1 MNRTTPLLVAL
12 AFTAFTALT
21 TYPAA
26 HAAEPPAA
34 PPPLQPLPSLDVPSY
49 MGTWYQVAWF
59 PNRFQKQ
66 CVSDT
71 QAQYRQRDDGRIEVL
86 NRCRLA
92 DGRFDDADGIA
103 RPAGAT
109 LRDNRLSPA
118 TLEVSFLPALL
129 RWIPAWG
136 SYWVVALADD
146 GRYAVVSEP
155 QRQYLWVLA
164 RARRLSA
171 DDEATIRSLL
181 TRQGFD
187 LSRWQAHSHRP

>member
-1 MNRTTPLLVAL
+1 MTLRPITATLAL
-12 AFTAFTALT
+12 AAITAGW
-21 TYPAA
+21 AA
-26 HAAEPPAA
+26 HAAEAPATPA
-34 PPPLQPLPSLDVPSY
+34 PLQAITSLDVPRY

-71 QAQYRQRDDGRIEVL
+71 RAEYRQLDGGRIEVI

-92 DGRFDDADGIA
+92 DGRLDEADGIA
-103 RPAGAT
+103 RPASAT
-109 LRDNRLSPA
+109 LEGNTLSPA
-118 TLEVSFLPALL
+118 QLEVSFLPALL

-164 RARRLSA
+164 RAPRLTA
-171 DDEATIRSLL
+171 EDEATIRSQL
-181 TRQGFD
+181 THQGFD
-187 LSRWQAHSHRP
+187 LSRWQAHPHTP

>member
-1 MNRTTPLLVAL
+1 MNTRTLLAGLAAAL
-12 AFTAFTALT
+12 LT
-21 TYPAA
+21 TTAS
-26 HAAEPPAA
+26 AAESPA
-34 PPPLQPLPSLDVPSY
+34 PPPLQALASLDVPSY

-71 QAQYRQRDDGRIEVL
+71 QAIYKQRDDGRIEVV

-103 RPAGAT
+103 RPAGST

-146 GRYAVVSEP
+146 GRWAVVSEP

-164 RARRLSA
+164 RAPRLSTE
-171 DDEATIRSLL
+171 DEATIRSLL

-187 LSRWQAHSHRP
+187 LARWQAHPHTP